1 MMTVNN
7 RSDEQFAV
15 RLEDALETAGSVR
28 LIGPG
33 LAVLTYTRRSLLKIR
48 HVPEQLL
55 DAVLY
60 PVLFVLMF
68 TYVFGGAISGTPE
81 DYLQFALPGILTQT
95 VIFLT
100 IYTAMTINT
109 DIEKGVFD
117 RYRTQPVWRPAHL
130 VGALLADSLRYGI
143 ATTLT
148 LAVGLLMGYR
158 APGGVLGVVAA
169 VAVLFMFC
177 FALSWMWLVIGLKVR
192 TPSAVQGVSVLILFP
207 LTFISS
213 VFAPPET
220 MPDWLQVFVNAN
232 PVSQLVDTLRDLM
245 NGVAN
250 FQSIVIVIGV
260 SVLITVIFAPIA
272 LRIYNR
278 IS

>member
-1 MMTVNN
+1 MTAEN

-15 RLEDALETAGSVR
+15 RLGDALETAGSVR

-33 LAVLTYTRRSLLKIR
+33 LAVLTFTQRSLLKIR

-109 DIEKGVFD
+109 DIQKGVFD

-148 LAVGLLMGYR
+148 LVVGFLMGYR
-158 APGGVLGVVAA
+158 APGGVLGVVGAI
-169 VAVLFMFC
+169 AVLFMFC

-250 FQSIVIVIGV
+250 LQSILIVIGV

>member
-1 MMTVNN
+1 
-7 RSDEQFAV
+7 
-15 RLEDALETAGSVR
+15 
-28 LIGPG
+28 
-33 LAVLTYTRRSLLKIR
+33 
-48 HVPEQLL
+48 
-55 DAVLY
+55 
-60 PVLFVLMF
+60 VLMF

>member
-1 MMTVNN
+1 MTVKNL
-7 RSDEQFAV
+7 SDEQFAV

-148 LAVGLLMGYR
+148 LVVGLLMGYR

-245 NGVAN
+245 NGMAN
-250 FQSIVIVIGV
+250 FQSILIVIGV

>member
-1 MMTVNN
+1 MTVNN

-117 RYRTQPVWRPAHL
+117 RYRTQPVWRAAHL

>member
-1 MMTVNN
+1 MTVNN

>member
-1 MMTVNN
+1 MTVKNL
-7 RSDEQFAV
+7 SDEQFAV

-148 LAVGLLMGYR
+148 LVVGLLMGYR

-245 NGVAN
+245 NGMAN
-250 FQSIVIVIGV
+250 FQSILIVIGV
-260 SVLITVIFAPIA
+260 SVLITVIFAPIT

>member
-1 MMTVNN
+1 MTVNN

-117 RYRTQPVWRPAHL
+117 RCRTQPVWRPAHL

-192 TPSAVQGVSVLILFP
+192 TPSAVQGVYVLILFP

>member
-1 MMTVNN
+1 MTVNN

-109 DIEKGVFD
+109 DIEKVVFD
-117 RYRTQPVWRPAHL
+117 RYRTEPVWRPAHL

-177 FALSWMWLVIGLKVR
+177 G
-192 TPSAVQGVSVLILFP
+192 
-207 LTFISS
+207 SS
-213 VFAPPET
+213 
-220 MPDWLQVFVNAN
+220 
-232 PVSQLVDTLRDLM
+232 
-245 NGVAN
+245 
-250 FQSIVIVIGV
+250 
-260 SVLITVIFAPIA
+260 
-272 LRIYNR
+272 
-278 IS
+278 

>member
-1 MMTVNN
+1 MTVEN

-15 RLEDALETAGSVR
+15 RLGDALETAGSVR

-33 LAVLTYTRRSLLKIR
+33 LAVLTFTRRSMLKIR

-109 DIEKGVFD
+109 DIQKGVFD

-148 LAVGLLMGYR
+148 LVVGFLMGYR
-158 APGGVLGVVAA
+158 APGGVLGVVGAI
-169 VAVLFMFC
+169 AVLFMFC

-250 FQSIVIVIGV
+250 LQSILIVIGV

>member
-1 MMTVNN
+1 MTVNN

-177 FALSWMWLVIGLKVR
+177 FGLSWMWLVIGLKVR